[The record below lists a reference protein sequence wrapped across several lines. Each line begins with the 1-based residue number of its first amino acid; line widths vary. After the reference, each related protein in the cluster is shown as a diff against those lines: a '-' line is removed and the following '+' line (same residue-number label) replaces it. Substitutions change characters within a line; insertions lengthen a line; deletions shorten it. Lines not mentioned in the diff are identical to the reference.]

1 MGLGTTNVYKSNNFN
16 ISLKN
21 GNWGIRKEEDNKSTK
36 VYYYSVTSPSNKF
49 SELIQFLQEHEF
61 ISKIKYYNRNKKLF
75 RIEFMS
81 YEYIIFIHF
90 LTSFENNLE
99 RSMTLQHLLIQT
111 LKKKIS

>member
-49 SELIQFLQEHEF
+49 SELIQFL
-61 ISKIKYYNRNKKLF
+61 
-75 RIEFMS
+75 
-81 YEYIIFIHF
+81 
-90 LTSFENNLE
+90 
-99 RSMTLQHLLIQT
+99 
-111 LKKKIS
+111 